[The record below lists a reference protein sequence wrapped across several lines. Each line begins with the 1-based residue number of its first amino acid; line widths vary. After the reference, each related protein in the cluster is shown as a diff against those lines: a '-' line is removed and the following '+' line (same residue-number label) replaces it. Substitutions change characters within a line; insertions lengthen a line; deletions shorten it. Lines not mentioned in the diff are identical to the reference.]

1 MPEPGRRRRLG
12 RWGLVLLWAAVLLGL
27 SSIPN
32 VGERLPGPLL
42 FPGSDLVAHAV
53 VYGVFG
59 ALLAHALGRWWPA
72 FLIASAFGALDEF
85 YQGFVPGRF
94 PSTLDW
100 LVDSVAGGVGAAVAL
115 AARRRL
121 GIP

>member
-1 MPEPGRRRRLG
+1 MAEPERRRRLG
-12 RWGLVLLWAAVLLGL
+12 RWALVLAWAAALLAL

-42 FPGSDLVAHAV
+42 FPGSDLVAHAL
-53 VYGVFG
+53 VYGVLG
-59 ALLAHALGRWWPA
+59 ALLANALGRWWPA

-100 LVDSVAGGVGAAVAL
+100 LVDTVAGGVGAAVAL
-115 AARRRL
+115 AARRRH
-121 GIP
+121 GVR